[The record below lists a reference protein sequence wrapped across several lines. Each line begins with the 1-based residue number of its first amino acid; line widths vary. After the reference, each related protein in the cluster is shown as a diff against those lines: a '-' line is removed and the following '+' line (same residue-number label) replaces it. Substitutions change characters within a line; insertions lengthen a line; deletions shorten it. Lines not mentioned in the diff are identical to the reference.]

1 MKIFLACPAPPRSRK
16 GNRVTAVRWAR
27 FLQSLGHRVI
37 IGQEYTSQRCDL
49 LVALHARRSHL
60 AVRRFNSLY
69 PDRPVVVALTGT
81 DLYRDLPRS
90 KAARQSL
97 EMADRLV
104 ALQDQAYADLPRA
117 VHGKVRVIYQSAEPV
132 RPPPKKSK
140 SVFEVCVLGH
150 LRHEK
155 DPLRAALA
163 LRLLPRELPV
173 RVTHAGEALTRAL
186 KRQAR
191 AAMRRDPRYRWL
203 GEVPRGQARR
213 LLARS
218 HLLVLSSRMEG
229 GANVIVEA
237 VVDGVPVVASDIPG
251 NVGMLGK
258 GYPGYYPVGDT
269 AALAGLLRRAAESP
283 SFYERLRAWCARL
296 RPRFEPARERAGW
309 QSLLEDLAP
318 GVEDRG

>member
-1 MKIFLACPAPPRSRK
+1 MKILLACPAPPRSRK
-16 GNRVTAVRWAR
+16 GNRVTALRWAR
-27 FLQSLGHRVI
+27 IFRSLGHRAV
-37 IGQEYTSQRCDL
+37 IGQEYTSQLCDL
-49 LVALHARRSHL
+49 LVALHAHRSSNAAL
-60 AVRRFNSLY
+60 CSRLLY
-69 PDRPVVVALTGT
+69 PTRPVIVALTGT

-90 KAARQSL
+90 KAARQAL
-97 EMADRLV
+97 ELADRLV
-104 ALQDQAYADLPRA
+104 ALQDQAFADLPRE
-117 VHGKVRVIYQSAEPV
+117 HHDKVRVIYQSAEPV
-132 RPPPKKSK
+132 RQPPKKSN

-150 LRHEK
+150 LRDEK

-269 AALAGLLRRAAESP
+269 PALAGLLRRAAESP
-283 SFYERLRAWCARL
+283 AFYAKLCGWCARL

-309 QSLLEDLAP
+309 ESLLEELVP
-318 GVEDRG
+318 G